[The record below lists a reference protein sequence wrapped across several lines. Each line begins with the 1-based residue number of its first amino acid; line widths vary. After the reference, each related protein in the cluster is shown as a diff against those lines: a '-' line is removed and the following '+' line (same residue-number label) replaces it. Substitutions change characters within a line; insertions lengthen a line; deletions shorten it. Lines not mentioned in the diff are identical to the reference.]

1 MAMPLPDTSGERE
14 QAASQLAACVRLCTM
29 HLRRKTGVE
38 SRLGDLALS
47 LASLLYSKI
56 VYSSRPRTHMVA
68 WEDQRIL
75 VTGGCGFIGSFIAE
89 ELLHRGADVTV
100 ADNFSRGNV
109 ENISHIEDKLEIRP
123 VDLTTHKGCIKATE
137 NVDHVF
143 HLAASVGGIHYIQ
156 RENVHGL
163 TPSVLMNQHMLEAA
177 RINDVDRFML
187 ASSACIY
194 RQQHDG
200 LNRFSED
207 QAIPANPHSTYG
219 WAKIL
224 GEVACDAYHTDTKSD
239 TGAVRIFNC
248 YGPRE
253 SLDPD
258 SSHVIP
264 SLCRKAIEAED
275 GDSIELFGDGTQER
289 GFIYVTDLAEGMI
302 QAMEDK
308 TDGEPIN
315 LGNGD
320 EVVSINEL
328 AEMIIDISGKNLEI
342 EYDLSKPTGTD
353 KYAIDDTK
361 MKDELNWEPSVSLE
375 EGLRNVYE
383 WAEAELGGAKQNVV
397 ADGGNK

>member
-1 MAMPLPDTSGERE
+1 
-14 QAASQLAACVRLCTM
+14 
-29 HLRRKTGVE
+29 
-38 SRLGDLALS
+38 
-47 LASLLYSKI
+47 
-56 VYSSRPRTHMVA
+56 MVD
-68 WEDQRIL
+68 WSDQRVL
-75 VTGGCGFIGSFIAE
+75 VTGGAGFIGSFLTE
-89 ELLHRGADVTV
+89 ELLDRDADVIV
-100 ADNFSRGNV
+100 ADNFSRGDF
-109 ENISHIEDKLEIRP
+109 EKIAHLEDEIEIRP
-123 VDLTTHKGCIKATE
+123 VDLTTHKGCIEATE

-177 RINDVDRFML
+177 RINDVDRFMF

-194 RQQHDG
+194 RQQHDD
-200 LNRFSED
+200 LNKFSED

-219 WAKIL
+219 WAKVL
-224 GEVACDAYHTDTKSD
+224 GEVACDAYHTDTDID

-258 SSHVIP
+258 RSHVIP

-289 GFIYVTDLAEGMI
+289 GFIFVTNLAEGI
-302 QAMEDK
+302 IRAMEKK

-328 AEMIIDISGKNLEI
+328 AKKIIDISGKDLEI
-342 EYDLSKPTGTD
+342 EHDLSKPTGTD

-361 MKDELNWEPSVSLE
+361 MKDELDWKPSVSLE
-375 EGLRNVYE
+375 EGLREVYE
-383 WAEAELGGAKQNVV
+383 WAEAELEGSKPEAV
-397 ADGGNK
+397 ADGGNE

>member
-1 MAMPLPDTSGERE
+1 MVDWND
-14 QAASQLAACVRLCTM
+14 
-29 HLRRKTGVE
+29 RRV
-38 SRLGDLALS
+38 
-47 LASLLYSKI
+47 
-56 VYSSRPRTHMVA
+56 
-68 WEDQRIL
+68 L
-75 VTGGCGFIGSFIAE
+75 VTGGAGFIGSFLTE
-89 ELLHRGADVTV
+89 DLLDRGADVVV
-100 ADNFSRGNV
+100 ADNFSRGDF
-109 ENISHIEDKLEIRP
+109 EKIAHLQDEIELRP
-123 VDLTTHKGCIKATE
+123 VDLTTHKGCIEATE
-137 NVDHVF
+137 SVDDVF
-143 HLAASVGGIHYIQ
+143 HLAATVGGIHYIQ

-177 RINDVDRFML
+177 RVNDVERFIF

-194 RQQHDG
+194 RQQHDD

-224 GEVACDAYHTDTKSD
+224 GEVACDAYHTDTETD

-302 QAMEDK
+302 RAMEEK
-308 TDGEPIN
+308 TDGEPVN

-320 EVVSINEL
+320 EVVTINEL
-328 AEMIIDISGKNLEI
+328 AETIIDISGKDLEI
-342 EYDLSKPTGTD
+342 KHDLSKPTGTD
-353 KYAIDDTK
+353 KYAIDDTN
-361 MKDELNWEPSVSLE
+361 MKAELDWEPSVSLE
-375 EGLRNVYE
+375 EGLREVYD
-383 WAEAELGGAKQNVV
+383 WAEGELEGPKREAVSS
-397 ADGGNK
+397 

>member
-1 MAMPLPDTSGERE
+1 METWND
-14 QAASQLAACVRLCTM
+14 
-29 HLRRKTGVE
+29 
-38 SRLGDLALS
+38 
-47 LASLLYSKI
+47 
-56 VYSSRPRTHMVA
+56 RTVL
-68 WEDQRIL
+68 I
-75 VTGGCGFIGSFIAE
+75 TGGAGFIGSFLTE
-89 ELLHRGADVTV
+89 ELLNRDADVVV
-100 ADNFSRGNV
+100 ADNFSRGDFEKV
-109 ENISHIEDKLEIRP
+109 GHLEDKIEIKP
-123 VDLTTHKGCIKATE
+123 VDLTTHKGCIEATE
-137 NVDHVF
+137 DVDDVF

-177 RINDVDRFML
+177 RINNVDRFMF

-194 RQQHDG
+194 RQQHDD

-224 GEVACDAYHTDTKSD
+224 GEVACDAYHTDTDID

-302 QAMEDK
+302 RAMEKK
-308 TDGEPIN
+308 TDGEPVN

-328 AEMIIDISGKNLEI
+328 AETIIDISGKDLEI
-342 EYDLSKPTGTD
+342 EHDLSKPTGTD
-353 KYAIDDTK
+353 KYAIDDMK
-361 MKDELNWEPSVSLE
+361 MKEELDWEPSVSLE

-383 WAEAELGGAKQNVV
+383 WAEAELEGSKQEAV
-397 ADGGNK
+397 ADGGNE

>member
-1 MAMPLPDTSGERE
+1 MMNWKNKN
-14 QAASQLAACVRLCTM
+14 V
-29 HLRRKTGVE
+29 
-38 SRLGDLALS
+38 
-47 LASLLYSKI
+47 
-56 VYSSRPRTHMVA
+56 
-68 WEDQRIL
+68 L
-75 VTGGCGFIGSFIAE
+75 VTGGGGFIGSFLTE
-89 ELLHRGADVTV
+89 ELLDRDADVIV
-100 ADNFSRGNV
+100 ADNFSRGDF
-109 ENISHIEDKLEIRP
+109 EKIAHIEDEIEIRP
-123 VDLTTHKGCIKATE
+123 VDLTTHKGCIEATE

-163 TPSVLMNQHMLEAA
+163 TPSVLMNQHLLEAA
-177 RINDVDRFML
+177 RINDVDRFMF

-194 RQQHDG
+194 RQQHDD

-219 WAKIL
+219 WAKVL
-224 GEVACDAYHTDTKSD
+224 GEVACDAYHTDTDID

-258 SSHVIP
+258 RSHVIP

-289 GFIYVTDLAEGMI
+289 GFIHVTDLAEGMI
-302 QAMEDK
+302 QAIEKK

-320 EVVSINEL
+320 EVISMNEL
-328 AEMIIDISGKNLEI
+328 AETIIDISGKNLSI
-342 EYDLSKPTGTD
+342 EHDLSKPTGTD

-361 MKDELNWEPSVSLE
+361 MKDELDWKPSVSLE
-375 EGLRNVYE
+375 DGLREVYE
-383 WAEAELGGAKQNVV
+383 WAEAELEETKQEAI
-397 ADGGNK
+397 ADGGNE